1 MRRGLNRGDA
11 VSSDDRAY
19 SSADAT
25 SVFRNPALLV
35 TILLLA
41 VITLLAGLLIG
52 KFLL

>member
-11 VSSDDRAY
+11 VSSDDRAG
-19 SSADAT
+19 SSDMT
-25 SVFRNPALLV
+25 SMFRNPALLV

-41 VITLLAGLLIG
+41 IVTLLLGLLIG

>member
-11 VSSDDRAY
+11 VSTDDRGN
-19 SSADAT
+19 SSDIT
-25 SVFRNPALLV
+25 SIFRNPTVIV

-41 VITLLAGLLIG
+41 VITLLLGLLIG